1 MWCEGGDVVKSLTR
15 QEFHQGSETQGY
27 SSIQKAF
34 TAHGLKELQNTVA
47 KLGEA
52 VQTLTRAQSEKE
64 LRFDSLAKGL
74 VQTKHDLTLKIEGE
88 SRKFS
93 KSVLNLETANKALQT
108 DLEQCKSDVTS
119 LKEENADLKLKLINA
134 ISNQKNADA
143 NIEGLRTELSEAK
156 SGLANF
162 HIEIEGMRSK
172 LADCEDQI
180 SKVSQAAFP
189 LGLPKQLSDAMSN
202 QKNADTNIEGLKMEL
217 SEAKSGL
224 ANSHN
229 EIDDS
234 QCLKA
239 LIPSV
244 KWDKNGNVEKI
255 LINEKWHNLGELRD
269 SAVTKTNLGQMKAAM
284 QLSKTWPK
292 TLMFAQTGLNASL
305 AKDVAEIMNEHPN
318 GFEKLSI
325 WKEPELKNDGL
336 KAIVDNLNA
345 RALQNVERITLINC
359 GLSGQEG
366 GQIIH
371 TFLEKC
377 GNRLDCLQI
386 GAGLGRAGVVAAF
399 RPFKDSTRIMQIR
412 TLHLQHTGVSRQDVR
427 KMLKNCQ

>member
-172 LADCEDQI
+172 LADCEDRI
-180 SKVSQAAFP
+180 SKVSQF
-189 LGLPKQLSDAMSN
+189 G
-202 QKNADTNIEGLKMEL
+202 E
-217 SEAKSGL
+217 
-224 ANSHN
+224 
-229 EIDDS
+229 
-234 QCLKA
+234 CLKA
-239 LIPSV
+239 FIPCIP
-244 KWDKNGNVEKI
+244 KTCH
-255 LINEKWHNLGELRD
+255 NELN
-269 SAVTKTNLGQMKAAM
+269 TNLM
-284 QLSKTWPK
+284 
-292 TLMFAQTGLNASL
+292 
-305 AKDVAEIMNEHPN
+305 
-318 GFEKLSI
+318 
-325 WKEPELKNDGL
+325 
-336 KAIVDNLNA
+336 
-345 RALQNVERITLINC
+345 
-359 GLSGQEG
+359 
-366 GQIIH
+366 II
-371 TFLEKC
+371 
-377 GNRLDCLQI
+377 
-386 GAGLGRAGVVAAF
+386 
-399 RPFKDSTRIMQIR
+399 
-412 TLHLQHTGVSRQDVR
+412 
-427 KMLKNCQ
+427 